1 MKEPL
6 VVITNNG
13 TDFIKR
19 QSITFV
25 NSYCNILYNNYK
37 GHYFVTGYHKLVPKA
52 CLKQRSN
59 HVLSQLNGLFM
70 WY

>member
-19 QSITFV
+19 QSITFA
-25 NSYCNILYNNYK
+25 NSYCNILYNIK
-37 GHYFVTGYHKLVPKA
+37 VTILLQVIINLFQRLVQIKEA
-52 CLKQRSN
+52 IMYS
-59 HVLSQLNGLFM
+59 LN
-70 WY
+70 

>member
-13 TDFIKR
+13 TDFIYR

-25 NSYCNILYNNYK
+25 NSYCNILYNIK
-37 GHYFVTGYHKLVPKA
+37 VTILLQVIINLFKDLSKT
-52 CLKQRSN
+52 KQTS
-59 HVLSQLNGLFM
+59 
-70 WY
+70 